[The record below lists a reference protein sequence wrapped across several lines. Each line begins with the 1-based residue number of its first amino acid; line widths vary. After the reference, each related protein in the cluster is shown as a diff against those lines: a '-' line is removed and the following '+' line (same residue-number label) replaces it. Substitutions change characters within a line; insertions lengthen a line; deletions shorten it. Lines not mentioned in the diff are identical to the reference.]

1 MKISASIHQHD
12 YPIWL
17 MKNPQWIKW
26 VWRWKRTIYPR
37 TKVIR
42 DRILIANKSIQEG
55 KNPANSSASKQSQ
68 LYSSNPVNSGAFN
81 PETYNQPQLKFTN
94 SNHLNQV
101 QLVDLGAGD
110 GEFSFLWDA
119 NSLLLLDK
127 SAQNVEFLNS
137 FALLSRR
144 KFSNFHAEVLDLN
157 DPNQLPNVLNSQ
169 TYESE
174 LVGLNQQQFIDFDP
188 VNSVQ
193 NERSKKLPFRNS
205 ERPVKPVNSSGAV
218 GLRIFTL
225 FSVLPYLDDPYRT
238 LSEIRE
244 CMSQN
249 DQLFIYLPVNQYQLL
264 PLYRWM
270 FDRFNQYEKQN
281 DRKHIFQTA
290 EFLNQLTSLGFEI
303 QYVQPVYRKWGII
316 SHEINSMT
324 MMCLSHNKW
333 GLKLLG
339 TVLLIITW
347 PFLQFFNKL
356 EAKTPISV
364 AKHNGLYVE
373 VVKSMT
379 FPGT

>member
-1 MKISASIHQHD
+1 MKYSASIHRHD
-12 YPIWL
+12 YPRWL
-17 MKNPQWIKW
+17 LKNPHWIQL
-26 VWRWKRTIYPR
+26 VWLWKLTIYPR

-42 DRILIANKSIQEG
+42 DRILMANKSIQVATI
-55 KNPANSSASKQSQ
+55 PANSGAYNQSSK
-68 LYSSNPVNSGAFN
+68 YTSNPVTHNE
-81 PETYNQPQLKFTN
+81 PQPGFTN
-94 SNHLNQV
+94 SNHLNHV

-110 GEFSFLWDA
+110 GEFSFLWEV
-119 NSLLLLDK
+119 NSWILLDK

-137 FALLSRR
+137 YALLSRR

-157 DPNQLPNVLNSQ
+157 DPNPLPHFLYSQ
-169 TYESE
+169 SNETEQ
-174 LVGLNQQQFIDFDP
+174 VGSNQQQFNDFVP

-193 NERSKKLPFRNS
+193 NERSKKLPFRNT
-205 ERPVKPVNSSGAV
+205 ERPVKPVNSSGTV
-218 GLRIFTL
+218 GSRIFTL

-249 DQLFIYLPVNQYQLL
+249 DQLFIYLPVNQNQIL

-270 FDRFNQYEKQN
+270 FDRFNQYEKLN
-281 DRKHIFQTA
+281 DRKHIFQTT
-290 EFLNQLTSLGFEI
+290 EFLNQLTSLRFEI
-303 QYVQPVYRKWGII
+303 QFVQPVYRKWGII

-324 MMCLSHNKW
+324 MMCLSHSNW

-347 PFLQFFNKL
+347 PFLQLFNKL